1 MPTELTWQAAAL
13 RLALTV
19 AAGMIIG
26 LNRGERGHVAGLRT
40 VILVSVAACVSMLQ
54 VNALLSLEGK
64 TPSSFVV
71 MDLMRL
77 PLGVLSGMGFI
88 GGGVILKRGSTVVGV
103 TTAATLW
110 LMTIV
115 GLCFGGGQLVL
126 GGVATVV
133 GGLVLWAMKRVDVKL
148 PRDRRGSLV
157 VEARK
162 ADGLDERI
170 RTTLAGAGL
179 DASYH
184 AGVYRDAG
192 HLELHY
198 VVHWRGA
205 SMSAEP
211 TELLAKL
218 SAYPGVEC
226 VRWNVE
232 GTDVEERQ

>member
-26 LNRGERGHVAGLRT
+26 INRGERGHVAGLRT
-40 VILVSVAACVSMLQ
+40 VLLVSVAACVSMLQ
-54 VNALLSLEGK
+54 VNALLSLQGRSQ
-64 TPSSFVV
+64 TSFIM

-88 GGGVILKRGSTVVGV
+88 GAGAILRRGSAILGV

-115 GLCFGGGQLVL
+115 GLCFGGGQLAL
-126 GGVATVV
+126 GGVGTAIA
-133 GGLVLWAMKRVDVKL
+133 GLALWAMKRFDEKL
-148 PRDRRGSLV
+148 PRDRRAAVV

-162 ADGLDERI
+162 AEGLDERI
-170 RTTLAGAGL
+170 RATLTGAGF

-184 AGVYRDAG
+184 SGVYGDGAGV
-192 HLELHY
+192 ELHY
-198 VVHWRGA
+198 VVRWRGA
-205 SMSAEP
+205 SVHAEP
-211 TELLAKL
+211 TALLAQL
-218 SAYPGVEC
+218 SACPGVES

-232 GTDVEERQ
+232 DTEVEERK